1 MRIQL
6 EMNQYNVQKINFVL
20 EIGTELHRMRVDSA
34 FLKPWL
40 WQGHLLYT

>member
-34 FLKPWL
+34 FLKSWL